1 MVHIVLGVK
10 CQMVYIYYSFTF
22 LFPWKLFP
30 PIGFT
35 LPISI
40 YTHTFLILRIVMDMD
55 IMYIIPLRVHSHWHW
70 WVMQKVSND
79 QRGRLLMT
87 TERLNQS
94 TDRIKESRRTMLE
107 TEELGVSILQNLH
120 QQRQSLLHANNTVCL
135 TLFLFV
141 PINGSLPLGHRFIV
155 VITFYILYVSFLYF
169 MFTTLHPSLNGN
181 WTTS

>member
-1 MVHIVLGVK
+1 
-10 CQMVYIYYSFTF
+10 
-22 LFPWKLFP
+22 
-30 PIGFT
+30 
-35 LPISI
+35 
-40 YTHTFLILRIVMDMD
+40 MD
-55 IMYIIPLRVHSHWHW
+55 IMYIIPLGVHSHWHW

-135 TLFLFV
+135 VLFLFV
-141 PINGSLPLGHRFIV
+141 PINGSLPLGHRVIV
-155 VITFYILYVSFLYF
+155 VFTFYILYVSFLYF
-169 MFTTLHPSLNGN
+169 MCTTLHPFPKWQLNKGIGCSLYAKKGVCLSLMQSAISFPDKRL
-181 WTTS
+181 WLI